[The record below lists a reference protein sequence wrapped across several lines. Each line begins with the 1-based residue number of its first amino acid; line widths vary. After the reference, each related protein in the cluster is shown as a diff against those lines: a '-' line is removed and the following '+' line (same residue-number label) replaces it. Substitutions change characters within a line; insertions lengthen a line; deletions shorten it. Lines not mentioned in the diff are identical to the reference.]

1 MNPAGND
8 MIVVVDASVA
18 IKWFLAFEPDEDHG
32 DLALEILERAA
43 RGALAL
49 VQPPHFIAEVAA
61 VLARLKPAEA
71 LADLQDLLDVEQ
83 RILDTP
89 EVHTTALELAIR
101 HQHHLFDTL
110 YHAVALHTAGA
121 TLITAD
127 RRYHGKARHEGG
139 VTLLGDWT

>member
-1 MNPAGND
+1 
-8 MIVVVDASVA
+8 MILVVDASVA
-18 IKWFLAFEPDEDHG
+18 IKWFLAFKPDEDRA

-61 VLARLKPAEA
+61 VLARLKPDEA
-71 LADLQDLLDVEQ
+71 HQDLQDLLDIEQ

-89 EVHTTALELAIR
+89 KVHATALELAIR

-110 YHAVALHTAGA
+110 YHAVALHTPGA
-121 TLITAD
+121 TLVTAD
-127 RRYHGKARHEGG
+127 RRYRDKAGIEGR
-139 VTLLGDWT
+139 VTLLADWTWTP